1 MFFSVRIHYDN
12 TGNFSCVAVGEV
24 VENDLTYAQDLV
36 VDNFKHKESD
46 EVYIKKFKIM
56 RLFQLLKRLIMIL
69 DQNCFN

>member
-46 EVYIKKFKIM
+46 EVYIYKIQDNAIIPIIEEAYYDF
-56 RLFQLLKRLIMIL
+56 RPKLF
-69 DQNCFN
+69 